1 MISISLKGH
10 FKDDFLSSINLLGF
24 VSTTIMQVFLSSSK
38 SLRGFSE
45 ATTELH
51 NFCYKIKILLQR
63 LRILMVAIK
72 KQ

>member
-10 FKDDFLSSINLLGF
+10 FKDDFLSSINLPGF
-24 VSTTIMQVFLSSSK
+24 CINHNHASIPELIET
-38 SLRGFSE
+38 LRGFSE